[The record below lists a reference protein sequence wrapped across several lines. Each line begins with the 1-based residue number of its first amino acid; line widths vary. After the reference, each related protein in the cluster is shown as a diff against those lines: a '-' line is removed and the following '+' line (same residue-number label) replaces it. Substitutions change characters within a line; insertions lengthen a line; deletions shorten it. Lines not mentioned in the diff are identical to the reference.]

1 MNLKDNLNM
10 VKEELSS
17 EEKFFEKAVITEK
30 FVKKYKKLMI
40 ASVSVVALVIG
51 ANLIY
56 DANKK
61 SNIEA
66 ANATLLKLQSDV
78 KNTAALKELKT
89 LSPNLYDV
97 WLLSQAIAAKDIET
111 IKSLK
116 SSNAPIVG
124 DLAKYESS
132 DTPALLD
139 EYASRQDAIFRD
151 LALLQSAVMLLNE
164 NKVDEAKDKLSK
176 VSKDSPLSK
185 MVLALMH
192 YGLK

>member
-1 MNLKDNLNM
+1 
-10 VKEELSS
+10 
-17 EEKFFEKAVITEK
+17 
-30 FVKKYKKLMI
+30 MI

-151 LALLQSAVMLLNE
+151 LALVQSAVLLLNA
-164 NKVDEAKDKLSK
+164 NKTQEARDVLAK
-176 VSKDSPLSK
+176 VSKGSSMEKL
-185 MVLALMH
+185 VGTLMH
-192 YGLK
+192 YGVK